1 MARARKVAWLSSAII
16 DIHNPKLDTSVKR
29 WPHAMPQ
36 NGFIPWQKDRPK
48 KKRERGEEEELGRG
62 NKTKKRG
69 PGGENDEQREPGNGP
84 RGPNRKRG
92 KSTGKYVVDSAERR
106 PKAKWNSVR

>member
-1 MARARKVAWLSSAII
+1 MKCAARR
-16 DIHNPKLDTSVKR
+16 
-29 WPHAMPQ
+29 PHAVPQ
-36 NGFIPWQKDRPK
+36 NGFIPWQKDRSKEEREK
-48 KKRERGEEEELGRG
+48 KEVEKERERGEEEELGRG

-69 PGGENDEQREPGNGP
+69 PGGENDEQREQGNGP